1 MKFSDCSKGGLR
13 MVDSPQPESRKRRP
27 ILTHFVDPKLKKSF
41 KNYLMQSLLATG
53 TCCVML
59 ISLDILIPGALVASL
74 GASTFIVFVG
84 PDRSAA
90 RPRGLLGGQLIGTG
104 VGVGCWYLLS
114 TGMLAS
120 TVTHRF
126 EVAIF
131 GSLAVGLAIFLMVI
145 IDMEHPPAAGT
156 ALALV
161 MSQWSVYSIAF
172 IGGASLYLALVRSIL
187 GRRLKDL
194 Y

>member
-1 MKFSDCSKGGLR
+1 
-13 MVDSPQPESRKRRP
+13 MVDSPQPESWKRRP